1 MLEEGV
7 RGWNPWW
14 ADAGSVAALS
24 GVDREIVKGILA
36 AVSLPHV
43 KDIIGVRRSG
53 KTTAMYQVVKLLI
66 SGGVA
71 PKDIVFLNFDDP
83 EINASS
89 FEDIQKALAK
99 LNPDIKY
106 LFIDEVQQKQ
116 GWERWIRVIYDT
128 KVFNQVFVSGS
139 SASLLSVDLGR
150 VLTGRH
156 LTFTV
161 FPFSFR
167 EVLRFSGLSRFDSN
181 FLLYN
186 QNRLLHH
193 FSEYVKNGGLPEA
206 LGRTD
211 AERKIVL
218 TNVYTDI
225 LARDICARFGVSS
238 GGVEKV
244 SYHLLSNVANEF
256 SYRSVSRAT
265 GLNFATV
272 EKYVGFLR
280 ESFLLLTL
288 DFFSYKTKVQFQQ
301 NKKAY
306 CIDTGLRNAVSFA
319 FSEDLG
325 RLAENAV
332 LVELRRQGK
341 EVYYWKDKASHE
353 VDFLVREG
361 LKVREMIQVCWNAD
375 NPTTKK
381 REIRGLLAG
390 CKEFKLSGGT
400 VLTEDVGGEETID
413 GITVSYVPLWK
424 WLLGVS

>member
-14 ADAGSVAALS
+14 ADAGSVAALT

-272 EKYVGFLR
+272 EKYVG
-280 ESFLLLTL
+280 
-288 DFFSYKTKVQFQQ
+288 
-301 NKKAY
+301 
-306 CIDTGLRNAVSFA
+306 
-319 FSEDLG
+319 
-325 RLAENAV
+325 
-332 LVELRRQGK
+332 
-341 EVYYWKDKASHE
+341 
-353 VDFLVREG
+353 
-361 LKVREMIQVCWNAD
+361 
-375 NPTTKK
+375 
-381 REIRGLLAG
+381 
-390 CKEFKLSGGT
+390 
-400 VLTEDVGGEETID
+400 
-413 GITVSYVPLWK
+413 
-424 WLLGVS
+424 